1 MVFSA
6 KKLYLSKRRLVAF
19 FQKNQ
24 KSAKNWLIRWVSPLL
39 AMTLISNLAFAS
51 QQQPNPENQYRPAD
65 AWMVAFDNDIL
76 VPGHRDQDYTY
87 GISFAQINAGL
98 ADANVSLNRP
108 LRTLDQWIGNEH
120 ASIHVKE
127 AYSRELGVFGF
138 TPEDISL
145 PQANPN
151 DRPYASLMYFSSTRD
166 QVDFVNNVA
175 WKSTFTLGVL
185 GSDLVGKLQ
194 REVHSLTQSEMPQ
207 GWDNQISQGGELT
220 GRYLLARQQ
229 YLDELS
235 DKYEIKSTLQA
246 SLGYLTEVSWGMNI
260 RRGKIHSP
268 WASFNPDLTSYG
280 EKSSSLTQAKNIDEH
295 YLWAGFAI
303 KARAYN
309 AFLQGQFRDSPVVVT
324 QSEIK
329 PLLVEAWI
337 GYTFAFKQG
346 YRISY
351 VLRGHSSEIK
361 QGAGD
366 RNLLW
371 GGIIVSHNI

>member
-1 MVFSA
+1 MFFTPKLQQI
-6 KKLYLSKRRLVAF
+6 KKRLVAF
-19 FQKNQ
+19 LKI
-24 KSAKNWLIRWVSPLL
+24 SEIAKLLVLLIAAP
-39 AMTLISNLAFAS
+39 IFAS
-51 QQQPNPENQYRPAD
+51 QSSSNPANPYRPAD
-65 AWMVAFDNDIL
+65 AWIVAFDNDIL

-87 GISFAQINAGL
+87 GINFAQSNADL
-98 ADANVSLNRP
+98 ANAKISLNRP
-108 LRTLDQWIGNEH
+108 LRILDKWIGNEH
-120 ASIHVKE
+120 ALAHVKE

-151 DRPYASLMYFSSTRD
+151 DRPYASLIYFSSTRD

-185 GSDLVGKLQ
+185 GSDLVGNLQ

-207 GWDNQISQGGELT
+207 GWDNQISQEGELT

-235 DKYEIKSTLQA
+235 DKYEIKSTLHA

-309 AFLQGQFRDSPVVVT
+309 AFLQGQVRDSPVVVT

-361 QGAGD
+361 RGAGD